1 MLDPPVGDIRRL
13 TLVTQPAK
21 YGLPVLDG
29 AVLVADATHQGLEGV
44 GVAQA
49 ANGGDMLAV
58 MVGVAMSGRSSS
70 DVGAEDAV
78 VILALAEVQSARVF
92 KGGS

>member
-1 MLDPPVGDIRRL
+1 MLDPDIRRL

-44 GVAQA
+44 GVAQV
-49 ANGGDMLAV
+49 ANRGDMLAV
-58 MVGVAMSGRSSS
+58 MVCVAMSGRRSS
-70 DVGAEDAV
+70 DMGTEDAV
-78 VILALAEVQSARVF
+78 VILALAEVQNARVF
-92 KGGS
+92 KGGGS